1 MQTVDAHQA
10 VGWLDETP
18 DKDTRVLLLVALRD
32 ITDGKI
38 YVEAE
43 RAKLTRMLAKVCEVC
58 DRACYMA
65 CRGLHRARFG
75 VTLHLR
81 LRSTVGVS
89 GCDRTVGRECLCY
102 QREPPISNSR
112 QRQQ

>member
-1 MQTVDAHQA
+1 MRTGDAHQA

-43 RAKLTRMLAKVCEVC
+43 RAKLTRMLAKVCEVN
-58 DRACYMA
+58 DRAFYMA
-65 CRGLHRARFG
+65 YRGFRTPGEVQGRPTSSCPYL
-75 VTLHLR
+75 
-81 LRSTVGVS
+81 VGVS
-89 GCDRTVGRECLCY
+89 GTSW
-102 QREPPISNSR
+102 QRPVSQSPSSN
-112 QRQQ
+112 